1 MRGTPWDQV
10 ESVCHQ
16 LFENA
21 VKDVMRE
28 VHDALS
34 DELEATLEA
43 ELAVP
48 DELADRIV
56 PAASLSAAGVPVSPP
71 RGERPFGGDARDS
84 APNMRGSSLQP
95 GGVAPPGRDETMHRS
110 AADDDDAQSDSTA
123 SSFRPP
129 TPSDVG
135 TPTPRGSPGRQPSA
149 TSSAHYATRS
159 SLEGGATAKVDDGDA
174 SSAEYT
180 EDFEETEEAE
190 DEVRS
195 EVRSEVGPV
204 AYESDFE
211 ADTDDATS
219 SHADSVASSVATLS
233 P

>member
-1 MRGTPWDQV
+1 MRGTPWEQV
-10 ESVCHQ
+10 ENICHE
-16 LFENA
+16 LFESA
-21 VKDVMRE
+21 VNDVMRE
-28 VHDALS
+28 VHDVLS

-48 DELADRIV
+48 NELADRIV
-56 PAASLSAAGVPVSPP
+56 PAASLSAAGAPVSPP
-71 RGERPFGGDARDS
+71 RGKHQLGGGDARDS
-84 APNMRGSSLQP
+84 GPEIRGSSLQP
-95 GGVAPPGRDETMHRS
+95 ESVMSPGRVETIHRS
-110 AADDDDAQSDSTA
+110 AGDDDDAQSDSTV

-129 TPSDVG
+129 SVG

-149 TSSAHYATRS
+149 ESSAHYATRS
-159 SLEGGATAKVDDGDA
+159 YFEGGAVAGVDDGDV

-190 DEVRS
+190 GEVRS
-195 EVRSEVGPV
+195 EVRSEVEPV

-211 ADTDDATS
+211 AVTDDASS

-233 P
+233 S